1 MIVIDVSSIAYSMV
15 HVLSKEEEITIDLLR
30 HGILYRISNILSSLK
45 LGVSREI
52 VIACDSKT
60 NWRKEVFAHYK
71 ANRKKNRDKTADKID
86 WGKFFTDFEQIL
98 DEFKKDFKLFTV
110 IKVDY
115 AEADDIIATMCE
127 LKKDVLIVSTDK
139 DFKQLCMKYEKVRLY
154 SPNTNKYIDD
164 FEYNLYEHII
174 KGDKDDGIP
183 HVLNKSDAFVTEEKR
198 VTLSKK
204 KRLTLMDFRYNM
216 DNCII
221 QDADIVE
228 VKRRITENEMLIDL
242 SQIPQYVKD
251 NILEE
256 YNGYK
261 KPMKGIFNYMV
272 KHRLSK
278 LMENNA
284 FS

>member
-15 HVLSKEEEITIDLLR
+15 HVLSKDEEITIDLLR

-45 LGVSREI
+45 VGVSREI

-60 NWRKEVFAHYK
+60 NWRKEEFKHYK
-71 ANRKKNRDKTADKID
+71 ANRKKNRDKTASKID
-86 WGKFFTDFEQIL
+86 WDKFFSDFTQIL
-98 DEFKKDFKLFTV
+98 DELKKEFKLFTV
-110 IKVDY
+110 LKVDY

-127 LKKDVLIVSTDK
+127 LKKNVIIVSTDK
-139 DFKQLCMKYEKVRLY
+139 DFKQLCMRYEKVRLY
-154 SPNTNKYIDD
+154 SPATNKYIDD
-164 FEYNLYEHII
+164 FEYDLYEHII

-198 VTLSKK
+198 TTLSQK

-221 QDADIVE
+221 KDADMVE
-228 VKRRITENEMLIDL
+228 VKRRIAENDKLIDL
-242 SQIPQYVKD
+242 SKIPQYVKD
-251 NILEE
+251 DILEE
-256 YNGYK
+256 YNSYK
-261 KPMKGIFNYMV
+261 KPMKGIFSYMV

-278 LMENNA
+278 LMEDNS